1 MNIVVLN
8 GSPRKK
14 HSHTVIKSIE
24 NMLSHKGLEVN
35 MTYLDLHQLDIRSCI
50 GCMQC
55 FQKGEEACPLKDD
68 VKALYQHL
76 LQADGFIFAS
86 PVYALQVTGQM
97 KQAVDRLS
105 FLFHRPALI
114 DKPVITL
121 VTTEGGGIKPTQH
134 YLQMMAYGWGCRLSG
149 TISVMSSRY
158 FKTSPHHHLAY
169 QERMD
174 QHIHKTV
181 QRFYDD
187 LQQKNP
193 PSPTFR
199 QLYYF
204 YGLKS
209 KTYIYKADY
218 DFWASRGWLDAR
230 YYYPV
235 RLNPAKQLFASVMD
249 GMIKM
254 TVKLMLKTEAAS

>member
-14 HSHTVIKSIE
+14 HSHTVIKTIE
-24 NMLSHKGLEVN
+24 NMLTDKGLRVDMEHV
-35 MTYLDLHQLDIRSCI
+35 DLYHQDIQSCI

-68 VKALYQHL
+68 LTTLYHRL

-86 PVYALQVTGQM
+86 PVYALQVTGKM
-97 KQAVDRLS
+97 KQVVDRLS

-114 DKPVITL
+114 DKPAITL
-121 VTTEGGGIKPTQH
+121 VTTEGGGIKPTQG

-149 TISVMSSRY
+149 SISVMSSRY
-158 FKTSPHHHLAY
+158 FKNSPYYHLAY
-169 QERMD
+169 QKQVE
-174 QHIHKTV
+174 QHIDKTV
-181 QRFYDD
+181 QCFCED
-187 LQQKNP
+187 LQSNKP
-193 PSPTFR
+193 ASPSFK

-209 KTYIYKADY
+209 KTYIYKADH
-218 DFWASRGWLDAR
+218 DFWSSRGWLDAK

-235 RLNPAKQLFASVMD
+235 KMNPAKHLFAGVMD
-249 GMIKM
+249 GLIKM
-254 TVKLMLKTEAAS
+254 TVKLMLKGEAVS